1 MNPTSSPDMNY
12 KILKS
17 GDYKVITDDRIILKG
32 VCKTSKTREF
42 FTMDVYLLHEQK
54 RVPLLVE
61 TPVLTIASSIF
72 EKNTRNYFFIALRH
86 IEYDKGI
93 QEFYKLLT
101 SIEHSIINKL
111 SEFYTLSEQL
121 ERLEMDKDN
130 NFFIDTDKNVKLSV
144 EYKKEVVSIYDRFKN
159 KLKKEEELIKHS
171 RAQFI
176 LELPSVW
183 FELDDKK
190 EIIKFGLHWSALQIK
205 IVEQCPI
212 EVCLFEEDKPKVI
225 GPPIGLSG
233 GPPIGLASG
242 QGPPIGLS
250 GGPPM
255 NKPPYGGFNPMVG
268 FNPFNKIKA
277 GDLLAGIGSLKK
289 AEPTEKDKKDFK
301 PKQQMGGFTPPSLDD
316 ILSKLKSLK
325 KS

>member
-1 MNPTSSPDMNY
+1 MSY

-17 GDYKVITDDRIILKG
+17 SDYKSITDNRIVIKG
-32 VCKTSKTREF
+32 ICKTSKTREF

-54 RVPLLVE
+54 RMPLLVE
-61 TPVLTIASSIF
+61 TPVLTIASSKF
-72 EKNTRNYFFIALRH
+72 EKNTRNYFFIELRH
-86 IEYDKGI
+86 IEYDKAI

-111 SEFYTLSEQL
+111 SELYTLSQTL
-121 ERLEMDKDN
+121 ETVEMDKDN

-144 EYKKEVVSIYDRFKN
+144 EYKKEVVSLYDRFKN
-159 KLKKEEELIKHS
+159 KIKNEELIKHS

-176 LELPSVW
+176 LELPSIW

-212 EVCLFEEDKPKVI
+212 EVCLFEEEKPKI
-225 GPPIGLSG
+225 LGPPIGVG
-233 GPPIGLASG
+233 GPPIGILG
-242 QGPPIGLS
+242 GPPIGILE
-250 GGPPM
+250 GPPLGTF
-255 NKPPYGGFNPMVG
+255 KGPPYGGFNPMVG
-268 FNPFNKIKA
+268 FNPFNKIQA

-289 AEPTEKDKKDFK
+289 TEPIEKDKKQFK
-301 PKQQMGGFTPPSLDD
+301 SKQTGGFTPPSLDD

>member
-1 MNPTSSPDMNY
+1 MSY

-17 GDYKVITDDRIILKG
+17 SDYKLITDEKVLVKG
-32 VCKTSKTREF
+32 ICKTSNTREF
-42 FTMDVYLLHEQK
+42 FTMDVYLLNEHK

-61 TPVLTIASSIF
+61 TPVLTIASSTF

-101 SIEHSIINKL
+101 SIEYSIIKKV
-111 SEFYTLSEQL
+111 SEIYTLSETL
-121 ERLEMDKDN
+121 ERIEMDDN

-144 EYKKEVVSIYDRFKN
+144 EYKKEVISIYDRFKN
-159 KLKKEEELIKHS
+159 KLKRDEELIKHS

-176 LELPSVW
+176 LELPSIW
-183 FELDDKK
+183 FELDDNK

-205 IVEQCPI
+205 ILEQCPI
-212 EVCLFEEDKPKVI
+212 EVCLFEDDKPKLLGPPI
-225 GPPIGLSG
+225 GSGGPPIGLSG
-233 GPPIGLASG
+233 GPPIGAS
-242 QGPPIGLS
+242 
-250 GGPPM
+250 M
-255 NKPPYGGFNPMVG
+255 KKPPYGGFNPMVG
-268 FNPFNKIKA
+268 FNPFNKIQA

-289 AEPTEKDKKDFK
+289 AEPIEKDKKQFK
-301 PKQQMGGFTPPSLDD
+301 PKQMGGFTPPSLDD

>member
-1 MNPTSSPDMNY
+1 MSY

-17 GDYKVITDDRIILKG
+17 TDYKAITDDRIILKG
-32 VCKTSKTREF
+32 ICKTSKTREF
-42 FTMDVYLLHEQK
+42 FTMDIYLLHEQK

-61 TPVLTIASSIF
+61 TPVLTIASSMF

-86 IEYDKGI
+86 IEYDKAI

-101 SIEHSIINKL
+101 SIEYSIINKL
-111 SEFYTLSEQL
+111 SEIYTLSETL
-121 ERLEMDKDN
+121 DRVEMDKDN

-159 KLKKEEELIKHS
+159 KIKKEEELIKHS

-176 LELPSVW
+176 LELPSIW
-183 FELDDKK
+183 FEIDDKK

-212 EVCLFEEDKPKVI
+212 EVCLFEEDKPKLLGPPI
-225 GPPIGLSG
+225 GMGGPPIGLSC
-233 GPPIGLASG
+233 IQA
-242 QGPPIGLS
+242 
-250 GGPPM
+250 PPM

-268 FNPFNKIKA
+268 FNPFNNIKA

-289 AEPTEKDKKDFK
+289 AEPIEKENKEFK
-301 PKQQMGGFTPPSLDD
+301 TKQTGGFTPPSLDD

-325 KS
+325 KK

>member
-1 MNPTSSPDMNY
+1 MSY

-17 GDYKVITDDRIILKG
+17 TDYKVITDDRIILKG
-32 VCKTSKTREF
+32 ICKTSKTREF
-42 FTMDVYLLHEQK
+42 FTMDVYLLYEQK

-61 TPVLTIASSIF
+61 TPVLTIASSMF

-101 SIEHSIINKL
+101 SIEYSIINKL
-111 SEFYTLSEQL
+111 SEVYTLSEQL

-159 KLKKEEELIKHS
+159 KIKKEEELIKHS

-176 LELPSVW
+176 LELPSIW

-212 EVCLFEEDKPKVI
+212 EVCLFEEDKPKNL
-225 GPPIGLSG
+225 GPPIGIFG

-250 GGPPM
+250 EGPPM

-289 AEPTEKDKKDFK
+289 AEPIEKDKKEFK

>member
-1 MNPTSSPDMNY
+1 MNY

-17 GDYKVITDDRIILKG
+17 SDYKLITDEKVLVKG
-32 VCKTSKTREF
+32 ICKTSTTREI
-42 FTMDVYLLHEQK
+42 FTMDVYLLHEHK

-61 TPVLTIASSIF
+61 TPVLTIASSTF
-72 EKNTRNYFFIALRH
+72 EKNIRNYFFIALRH

-101 SIEHSIINKL
+101 SIEYSIIEKV
-111 SEFYTLSEQL
+111 SETYTLSDTL
-121 ERLEMDKDN
+121 ERIEKDDN

-144 EYKKEVVSIYDRFKN
+144 EYKKEVVSVYDRFKN

-212 EVCLFEEDKPKVI
+212 EVCLFEDDKPKVLGPPI
-225 GPPIGLSG
+225 GSGGPPIGLSG
-233 GPPIGLASG
+233 GPPIGLS
-242 QGPPIGLS
+242 
-250 GGPPM
+250 M
-255 NKPPYGGFNPMVG
+255 KKPPYGGFNPMVG
-268 FNPFNKIKA
+268 FNPFNKIQA
-277 GDLLAGIGSLKK
+277 GDLSAGIGSLKK
-289 AEPTEKDKKDFK
+289 AEPIEKDKKQFK
-301 PKQQMGGFTPPSLDD
+301 QKQMGGFTPPSLDD